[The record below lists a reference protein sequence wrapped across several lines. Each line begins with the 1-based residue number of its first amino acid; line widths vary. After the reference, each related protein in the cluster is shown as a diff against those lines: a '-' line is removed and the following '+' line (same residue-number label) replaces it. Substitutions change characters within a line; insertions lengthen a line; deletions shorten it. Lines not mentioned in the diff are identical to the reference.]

1 MRLGGGVWE
10 KKEKNSTLKRKN
22 PHYTGPMRSIG
33 PIAQSASFNAPNGS
47 KQPPLAPYSHIRPIG
62 TQSLPPFRADLG
74 SVLAP
79 LQPFSACSG
88 SLPHISPLS
97 PTNAVY
103 GYGMLSGSP
112 MPLALTH
119 PPGADGFD
127 MNEYRSWHG
136 SKLDR

>member
-1 MRLGGGVWE
+1 MG
-10 KKEKNSTLKRKN
+10 KKRKKLHIEAKK

-33 PIAQSASFNAPNGS
+33 PIAQSASLNAPNGS

-79 LQPFSACSG
+79 LQPFSACSRPL
-88 SLPHISPLS
+88 SHISPLS

-103 GYGMLSGSP
+103 GCAMLSGLP

-119 PPGADGFD
+119 PPGADGLD
-127 MNEYRSWHG
+127 INEYRSWHG